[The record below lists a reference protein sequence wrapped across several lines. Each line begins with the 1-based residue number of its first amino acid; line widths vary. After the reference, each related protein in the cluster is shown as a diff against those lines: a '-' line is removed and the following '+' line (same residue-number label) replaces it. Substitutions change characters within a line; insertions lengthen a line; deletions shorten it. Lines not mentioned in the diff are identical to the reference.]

1 MSTPP
6 SPNTSLRPFSTPSY
20 LIVDNFYEF
29 PDDIRTFALSQTFH
43 LHTNYHKGHRT
54 NDSFHFPGIQK
65 RFESLLGRRID
76 NWHKYSTNA
85 CFQYCIAGDQLV
97 YHFDFQQY
105 AAIIFLSPNAPPHS
119 GTSLFRSKITLN
131 MKVSD
136 NEISTVFKH
145 GYLDSSQFDIV
156 DKIFSLQESKDVKGN
171 IRTILHELFEYIKVH
186 FKDEEEFMK
195 SINYPDLAYH
205 IELHEQLVKSVSA
218 ILRDPSRL
226 DIIQMK
232 MRVIA
237 KQALID
243 HILEEDMNYQRYYFS
258 LKKSETDTIDEP
270 IINLDI

>member
-156 DKIFSLQESKDVKGN
+156 DKIGNVYNRLLIFDAKNIHAASDYFGNSKENG
-171 IRTILHELFEYIKVH
+171 RLFQL
-186 FKDEEEFMK
+186 FFF
-195 SINYPDLAYH
+195 DL
-205 IELHEQLVKSVSA
+205 L
-218 ILRDPSRL
+218 
-226 DIIQMK
+226 
-232 MRVIA
+232 
-237 KQALID
+237 
-243 HILEEDMNYQRYYFS
+243 
-258 LKKSETDTIDEP
+258 P
-270 IINLDI
+270 II

>member
-1 MSTPP
+1 MTQQKIKWDDAY
-6 SPNTSLRPFSTPSY
+6 SLG
-20 LIVDNFYEF
+20 IKNI
-29 PDDIRTFALSQTFH
+29 DDQ
-43 LHTNYHKGHRT
+43 HK
-54 NDSFHFPGIQK
+54 K
-65 RFESLLGRRID
+65 L
-76 NWHKYSTNA
+76 
-85 CFQYCIAGDQLV
+85 
-97 YHFDFQQY
+97 
-105 AAIIFLSPNAPPHS
+105 
-119 GTSLFRSKITLN
+119 
-131 MKVSD
+131 
-136 NEISTVFKH
+136 
-145 GYLDSSQFDIV
+145 FDIV

-226 DIIQMK
+226 DVIQMK

-258 LKKSETDTIDEP
+258 LKKSETGTIDEP

>member
-1 MSTPP
+1 M
-6 SPNTSLRPFSTPSY
+6 
-20 LIVDNFYEF
+20 
-29 PDDIRTFALSQTFH
+29 
-43 LHTNYHKGHRT
+43 
-54 NDSFHFPGIQK
+54 
-65 RFESLLGRRID
+65 
-76 NWHKYSTNA
+76 
-85 CFQYCIAGDQLV
+85 
-97 YHFDFQQY
+97 
-105 AAIIFLSPNAPPHS
+105 
-119 GTSLFRSKITLN
+119 
-131 MKVSD
+131 
-136 NEISTVFKH
+136 
-145 GYLDSSQFDIV
+145 
-156 DKIFSLQESKDVKGN
+156 
-171 IRTILHELFEYIKVH
+171 H

>member
-1 MSTPP
+1 MTQQKIKWDDAY
-6 SPNTSLRPFSTPSY
+6 SLG
-20 LIVDNFYEF
+20 IKNI
-29 PDDIRTFALSQTFH
+29 DDQ
-43 LHTNYHKGHRT
+43 HK
-54 NDSFHFPGIQK
+54 K
-65 RFESLLGRRID
+65 LL
-76 NWHKYSTNA
+76 
-85 CFQYCIAGDQLV
+85 
-97 YHFDFQQY
+97 
-105 AAIIFLSPNAPPHS
+105 
-119 GTSLFRSKITLN
+119 
-131 MKVSD
+131 
-136 NEISTVFKH
+136 
-145 GYLDSSQFDIV
+145 DIV

>member
-1 MSTPP
+1 MTQQKIKWDDAY
-6 SPNTSLRPFSTPSY
+6 SLG
-20 LIVDNFYEF
+20 IKNI
-29 PDDIRTFALSQTFH
+29 DDQ
-43 LHTNYHKGHRT
+43 HK
-54 NDSFHFPGIQK
+54 K
-65 RFESLLGRRID
+65 L
-76 NWHKYSTNA
+76 
-85 CFQYCIAGDQLV
+85 
-97 YHFDFQQY
+97 
-105 AAIIFLSPNAPPHS
+105 
-119 GTSLFRSKITLN
+119 
-131 MKVSD
+131 
-136 NEISTVFKH
+136 
-145 GYLDSSQFDIV
+145 FDIV